1 METVNLDV
9 CLDGKEEPVK
19 MNVVGICMG
28 SIVQRNVAH
37 VLALNNV
44 TTLMELVWKDV
55 TGDSMDLIVLKNV
68 QTARMDTTAMVPV
81 ALIAMCLGCV
91 KGKQDIVTVK
101 WDGNQIHVTQNV
113 TEIRSARTVPK
124 GVGIA

>member
-1 METVNLDV
+1 MDV

-28 SIVQRNVAH
+28 SIVQRNVAY

-44 TTLMELVWKDV
+44 TTLMGLVWKDV
-55 TGDSMDLIVLKNV
+55 TGDSLDRIVLKNV

-124 GVGIA
+124 GVDTA

>member
-1 METVNLDV
+1 MDV

-28 SIVQRNVAH
+28 PIVQRNVAH
-37 VLALNNV
+37 VFALNNV
-44 TTLMELVWKDV
+44 TTLMELVWMDV

-68 QTARMDTTAMVPV
+68 QTARMDTTVMIPV

-124 GVGIA
+124 GVDIA

>member
-1 METVNLDV
+1 MGTVNLDV
-9 CLDGKEEPVK
+9 RLDGKEDTVK
-19 MNVVGICMG
+19 MNVMGICMG

-37 VLALNNV
+37 VWNLNNV

-68 QTARMDTTAMVPV
+68 QMGRMDTTVMIPV

-124 GVGIA
+124 GVDIA